1 MKKSTKILLVGV
13 GIAAIGIIA
22 YVLLKKKDTEA
33 QEKSIEEEK
42 SSTAGCLSTEEF
54 IKRRKERAARM
65 REAKKLAEK
74 SEPFANSDVSN
85 NDITTKKTDT
95 DTTTMDTES
104 VFDDQTTEVSH
115 VAKDMIN
122 QNENQD

>member
-33 QEKSIEEEK
+33 QEKSIEVEK
-42 SSTAGCLSTEEF
+42 SSTADCLPTEEF
-54 IKRRKERAARM
+54 IKRRKERADRM
-65 REAKKLAEK
+65 REAKKMAEK

-85 NDITTKKTDT
+85 KDITIKKIDT

>member
-1 MKKSTKILLVGV
+1 MKKSIKILLVGV
-13 GIAAIGIIA
+13 GIAAVGIIA
-22 YVLLKKKDTEA
+22 YVFLKKKDTEA
-33 QEKSIEEEK
+33 QEKSIEEEN
-42 SSTAGCLSTEEF
+42 SSTSDCLSTEEF

-65 REAKKLAEK
+65 REAKKMAEK

-85 NDITTKKTDT
+85 KDITIKKIDT

>member
-1 MKKSTKILLVGV
+1 MEFYCITKD
-13 GIAAIGIIA
+13 
-22 YVLLKKKDTEA
+22 YCK
-33 QEKSIEEEK
+33 
-42 SSTAGCLSTEEF
+42 EF
-54 IKRRKERAARM
+54 CR
-65 REAKKLAEK
+65 
-74 SEPFANSDVSN
+74 
-85 NDITTKKTDT
+85 TTKKTDT